1 MRPRVSWMNQT
12 DDRILALLEESGL
25 LLSPA
30 VIAVNLDYTRN
41 WISKRL
47 RKLLE
52 AGLVKKSQSSYYEI
66 TELGEEYLAGEIA
79 ADILENA
86 VDD

>member
-1 MRPRVSWMNQT
+1 MNQT